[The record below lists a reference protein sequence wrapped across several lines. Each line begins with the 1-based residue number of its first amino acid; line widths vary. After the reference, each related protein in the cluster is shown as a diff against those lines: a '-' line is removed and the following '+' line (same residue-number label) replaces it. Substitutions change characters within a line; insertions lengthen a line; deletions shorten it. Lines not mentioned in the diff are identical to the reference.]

1 MLLFNETKK
10 VTSQQ
15 GWCLSGPPVEEGEW
29 SIRQLPGT
37 LSGLWYDVQVPAS
50 RSLLLNGTGFITI
63 NWGRGTAYQVKFDTL
78 DKHYTAVYP
87 AAGRYDLLIK
97 GEVHLITEVDSLGAD
112 SLKGDI
118 YAFQYLTALAVLN
131 LAGSWVNG
139 DIAELPASLQQLSLQ
154 NTLVHGD
161 LAAIGRLPL
170 LKKIDLSGT
179 LVDGYSGTLLPA
191 WANGIE
197 LKFRD
202 LHLTAGDIDDLLND
216 LAATTTRNGKID
228 VGGLNGRRT
237 SNSNLACTA
246 LAARGWTIIC
256 VTGHATFGSAD
267 ISFGDIN
274 ARFEE
279 ESTG

>member
-139 DIAELPASLQQLSLQ
+139 DIADLPASLQQLSLQ

-161 LAAIGRLPL
+161 LDL
-170 LKKIDLSGT
+170 LGKLTALKNIDLSGSLADSYT
-179 LVDGYSGTLLPA
+179 SGVLPD

-197 LKFRD
+197 LTLRD
-202 LHLTAGDIDDLLND
+202 LHLSAGDIDALLND
-216 LAATTTRNGKID
+216 LAAITTRNGKLDI
-228 VGGLNGRRT
+228 GGLNARRT
-237 SNSNLACTA
+237 SSSNMACA
-246 LAARGWTIIC
+246 ELEARGWMIIC
-256 VTGHATFGSAD
+256 VIGYATFGSLD
-267 ISFGDIN
+267 IRFGDEN

-279 ESTG
+279 EAA